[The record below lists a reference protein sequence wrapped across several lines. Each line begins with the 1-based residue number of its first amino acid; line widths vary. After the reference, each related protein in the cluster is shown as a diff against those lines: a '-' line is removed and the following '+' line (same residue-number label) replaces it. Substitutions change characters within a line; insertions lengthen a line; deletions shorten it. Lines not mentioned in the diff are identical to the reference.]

1 MKKAIALFLA
11 LSMVFAIV
19 ACGDSNKP
27 SESASTPTESGSEP
41 ADTGAPAD
49 PGSEADAPPADA
61 GKPYPNANADGSI
74 NLDTIA
80 HYDNDYDYTQN
91 TKFKV
96 AYLAQDGGP
105 LYQQS
110 AAAYEHWAP
119 IFNCE
124 WAGFLSSNG
133 DADMFMTNLQNLIDQ
148 GVKGF
153 IVDPDATIFPAVI
166 QMIENSDGVAWM
178 SQMAPPRDGEEGDN
192 TPIGG
197 NLTNPYV
204 GFDNFDAGAQQVYK
218 LVEWKN
224 ENLPDVPWDQIGCVS
239 MEFSTSPPLHER
251 VIGAERAWRAETGT
265 GDNNFFVADCVS
277 GGINLQ
283 SGIDAIGPVISTH
296 SEFKNWLIVGL
307 IDDWALAAASVIDSQ
322 GLTDGSCV
330 VTFGGSGL
338 QMQWDAGQQDSFRY
352 ALFTAQ
358 NLYAEPILG
367 AVYAYLNGWATPDSI
382 WPSWVKWDDH
392 GTGDHTYSQLRLPT
406 VWLTYDNYKHYLEW
420 TDMYA
425 HAEAYPYSQDGI
437 GLDAYSPFV
446 DEVPADFKAP

>member
-1 MKKAIALFLA
+1 
-11 LSMVFAIV
+11 
-19 ACGDSNKP
+19 
-27 SESASTPTESGSEP
+27 
-41 ADTGAPAD
+41 
-49 PGSEADAPPADA
+49 
-61 GKPYPNANADGSI
+61 
-74 NLDTIA
+74 
-80 HYDNDYDYTQN
+80 
-91 TKFKV
+91 
-96 AYLAQDGGP
+96 
-105 LYQQS
+105 
-110 AAAYEHWAP
+110 
-119 IFNCE
+119 
-124 WAGFLSSNG
+124 
-133 DADMFMTNLQNLIDQ
+133 
-148 GVKGF
+148 
-153 IVDPDATIFPAVI
+153 
-166 QMIENSDGVAWM
+166 
-178 SQMAPPRDGEEGDN
+178 
-192 TPIGG
+192 
-197 NLTNPYV
+197 
-204 GFDNFDAGAQQVYK
+204 
-218 LVEWKN
+218 
-224 ENLPDVPWDQIGCVS
+224 

-251 VIGAERAWRAETGT
+251 VICAERAWRAETGT
-265 GDNNFFVADCVS
+265 GDNNVFIADCVS

-367 AVYAYLNGWATPDSI
+367 AVYAYLNGWATPDNI

-437 GLDAYSPFV
+437 ALDAYSPFV